1 MIKKRLYRGSK
12 DIPFHIELVQLKEIE
27 KEANGPHCSPE
38 KKFQSINTFA
48 MIIWELNYG
57 PSFVKTY
64 ELQSHELDGK
74 TMIKLV
80 NIYFEDQRSLDLKMC
95 ICGCSLNENQISVWK
110 HSCKT
115 DGGISVMRVQAS
127 ALSIGSDVTM
137 QCYSIFEI
145 HKV

>member
-38 KKFQSINTFA
+38 KKVPINKHICYDY
-48 MIIWELNYG
+48 MRIKLW
-57 PSFVKTY
+57 SFICKNLRT
-64 ELQSHELDGK
+64 SNHNNANHELDGK

-95 ICGCSLNENQISVWK
+95 ICGFNLNENQISV
-110 HSCKT
+110 
-115 DGGISVMRVQAS
+115 
-127 ALSIGSDVTM
+127 
-137 QCYSIFEI
+137 
-145 HKV
+145 